1 MSRVNST
8 LVAAEAAVATETEI
22 LARPQLA
29 CSLCGTP
36 GNVLHSG
43 LIDRQSSSP
52 GVWSIRRCDD
62 PQCGLMWLDPLPL
75 EQELYKA
82 YESYY
87 THAGRRS
94 DKGVM
99 ARVMGAMKRGY
110 LANCF
115 GYRKGVSPLVRL
127 AGWFPWLYPG
137 RPSELDL
144 SVMWLDASRKGTLL
158 DIGAGSGWLVEH
170 MNSLGWDAQ
179 GLDFDPVAVRN
190 ARARGLKF
198 HQGSIFNQGFPEAT
212 FNAVTLCHSIEHF
225 PDPVA
230 VVRECLRIVRPGGQ
244 VVMATPNT
252 DSLGH
257 RIFGGSWFP
266 LDSPRHLHL
275 FNRQSM
281 ASMIARAGADQFR
294 IFSTFRDANGV
305 FVASR
310 AIRRYGRFNV
320 NVSRSALIKIAGR
333 VAQMV
338 EILAMVIDPWWG
350 EDLVA
355 IIENS
360 GTTRRP

>member
-1 MSRVNST
+1 MTMVSSPLT
-8 LVAAEAAVATETEI
+8 PADTTVATETEI
-22 LARPQLA
+22 LARPQFA
-29 CSLCGTP
+29 CSLCGGP
-36 GNVLHSG
+36 GGVLHSG
-43 LIDRQSSSP
+43 LIDRQSSAP
-52 GVWSIRRCDD
+52 GVWSIRRCVD
-62 PQCGLMWLDPLPL
+62 PQCGLMWLDPMPL
-75 EQELYKA
+75 EGELHKA
-82 YESYY
+82 YECYY
-87 THAGRRS
+87 THAGRRPN
-94 DKGVM
+94 KGVT

-115 GYRKGVSPLVRL
+115 GYREGVSPLVRL

-137 RPSELDL
+137 RPPELDL
-144 SVMWLDASRKGTLL
+144 SVMWLDASHKGTLL
-158 DIGAGSGWLVEH
+158 DVGSGSGWLVEH

-190 ARARGLKF
+190 ARNRGLNL
-198 HQGSIFNQGFPEAT
+198 HQGSMFDQGFPEAT
-212 FNAVTLCHSIEHF
+212 FDAVTLCHSIEHV

-230 VVRECLRIVRPGGQ
+230 AVRECLRIVRPGGQ
-244 VVMATPNT
+244 LVIATPNS

-294 IFSTFRDANGV
+294 IFSTSRDANGV

-310 AIRRYGRFNV
+310 AIRRYGRFDV
-320 NVSRSALIKIAGR
+320 NASRSTFDKIAGR
-333 VAQMV
+333 VAQV
-338 EILAMVIDPWWG
+338 AEILAMAIDPRWG

-355 IIENS
+355 IIQKP
-360 GTTRRP
+360 GTARRS